1 MFNLFQEQSI
11 PSDVEVVMESM
22 NVHLFMLFLDVTTVK
37 QEFAILTALVILSNA
52 QDAIQLMKLVLK

>member
-52 QDAIQLMKLVLK
+52 QDAIQLMKSVLK

>member
-1 MFNLFQEQSI
+1 MFNQFQEQSI
-11 PSDVEVVMESM
+11 PLDVEAAMESM
-22 NVHLFMLFLDVTTVK
+22 NVHLSMLFLDVTTVK